1 MSICVSV
8 RVAEGLVLAA
18 DSANVLLGLLSPQQ
32 KEPSIIQTFEYAN
45 KVCQIGNL
53 PIGVMTWGNAAI
65 KDRTIQSLIMELEYE
80 YADMLRERDYSVKT
94 ITQTLLEFT
103 RERYD
108 KAYPERPGQEQRPTI
123 GVLVGGYSY
132 RQFYSEL
139 YTFTLPNGEELDVVR
154 PDKPDGTPSFG
165 VNWFGSG
172 EALTRLIKGFDPK
185 VLDDLVQRGIDRD
198 AIERWAKEAVGELP
212 LIFDG
217 MPLQDA
223 IDFANFAVQLT
234 IGVCRFRAGP
244 AVCGGQVDIA
254 VITPDNLHW
263 AQRKQWAIKE

>member
-18 DSANVLLGLLSPQQ
+18 DSANVLLGLMDPKQ
-32 KEPSIIQTFEYAN
+32 KEPSIIQTFEHAN
-45 KVCQIGNL
+45 KVCQLADL
-53 PIGVMTWGNAAI
+53 PIGVMSWGNAAI
-65 KDRTIQSLIMELEYE
+65 RDRTIQSLIMECEYE
-80 YADMLRERDYSVKT
+80 HEDVFKKQDCSVRT
-94 ITQTLLEFT
+94 AAETLLHFI
-103 RERYD
+103 RHRYD
-108 KAYPERPGQEQRPTI
+108 RAHPERAGRDRPTI

-139 YTFTLPNGEELDVVR
+139 YAFSLPNGEDVETVR
-154 PDKPDGTPSFG
+154 PNKADGTPSFG
-165 VNWFGSG
+165 TNWFGSG
-172 EALTRLIKGFDPK
+172 EALTRLIKGFDPR
-185 VLDDLVQRGIDRD
+185 VLDDMVAHG
-198 AIERWAKEAVGELP
+198 IERDSVEAWAQAAVGELP

-223 IDFANFAVQLT
+223 IDFANFAVQVT

-244 AVCGGQVDIA
+244 PVCGGKVDIA
-254 VITPDNLHW
+254 VITPGKFHW

>member
-18 DSANVLLGLLSPQQ
+18 DSANVLLGILGPEQ
-32 KEPSIIQTFEYAN
+32 KTPSIIQTFEYAN

-65 KDRTIQSLIMELEYE
+65 EDRTVQSLIMECEYE
-80 YADMLRERDYSVKT
+80 CEDMLKKRDYSVRTVAEK
-94 ITQTLLEFT
+94 LLTFI
-103 RERYD
+103 RKRYA
-108 KAYPERPGQEQRPTI
+108 KAYPGTPEEQTPPLGI
-123 GVLVGGYSY
+123 LVGGYSY

-139 YTFTLPNGEELDVVR
+139 YTYTFPSSKDMEAVR
-154 PDKPDGTPSFG
+154 PDKADGSPSFG
-165 VNWFGSG
+165 TNWFGSG
-172 EALTRLIKGFDPK
+172 EALTRLIKGFDPQ
-185 VLDDLVQRGIDRD
+185 VLDDLAHHGIDRD
-198 AIERWAKEAVGELP
+198 TIETWAGKAAGELP

-223 IDFANFAVQLT
+223 IDFANFAVQVT
-234 IGVCRFRAGP
+234 IGVCRFRVGP
-244 AVCGGQVDIA
+244 PVCGGDVDIA
-254 VITPDNLHW
+254 VITPGKFHW